1 MIGTVQSAGLVRY
14 GLGQV
19 IEVCL
24 QTATNRVFNSGQG
37 HIYYNSPPLVR
48 ESAFE
53 FLHRGEKEATAV
65 GADAFQAYSRPL
77 AELATHYIYQRL
89 NGPNDT
95 VLSLALRGTLSI
107 LSQREIDVLVLNTG
121 MSAFT
126 AIFDLLR
133 PGDVLYYHPVLY
145 GCTKNKIVSHLP
157 KMGITTIP
165 DKLEDLSGLK
175 TRLLENEKARMI
187 VFETELNP
195 TLEIPATDEIAAMVD
210 EVNNMRLAKGWRP
223 VLVVVD
229 NTFPTFANMNVFNL
243 GVHCAIESMTKF
255 ISGMG
260 ETMGGMLAVDT
271 GYDFHLDE
279 KDYGSLY
286 NYFAMMQKDDGLSL
300 APDPACD
307 IARFGLSSLEMRRE
321 RVQTNA
327 QRVAEFLKGRP
338 EVATTR
344 YPGMT
349 GDSVQD
355 ERAQRLMK
363 NERGEFSPGSMIYFE
378 LAGEPEEARERGRR
392 LLNWAS
398 AETSLRVKV
407 SFGQK
412 HTLLEH
418 PPTMTHSSYS
428 PAELAAAGISQGGI
442 RLAMGWNDAKYVMDC
457 LRDGLEWV
465 YSGSV

>member
-229 NTFPTFANMNVFNL
+229 NTFPTFANM
-243 GVHCAIESMTKF
+243 K
-255 ISGMG
+255 
-260 ETMGGMLAVDT
+260 
-271 GYDFHLDE
+271 
-279 KDYGSLY
+279 
-286 NYFAMMQKDDGLSL
+286 
-300 APDPACD
+300 
-307 IARFGLSSLEMRRE
+307 